1 MKYRFH
7 STAAQEPSKYENGLY
22 VAHEKHTLTN
32 PDNPDVVI
40 CVIVRRILP
49 KNTTVEQIND
59 TKRENGAIFDP
70 VLRELA
76 EKYDWLE

>member
-7 STAAQEPSKYENGLY
+7 STATQEASKYENGLY

-32 PDNPDVVI
+32 PDNPDVVM
-40 CVIVRRILP
+40 CMIVRRILP

-59 TKRENGAIFDP
+59 TKRENGAVIEAE
-70 VLRELA
+70 LRDLA
-76 EKYDWLE
+76 EKHAWLE